1 MMRIW
6 LSNSR
11 SCLTFERGFFAIIC
25 DNLAARRGLARV
37 NERFRSL
44 SALAS
49 LPGVDQPLHLEA
61 TRLIFEVHEAWDAL
75 YNLRAHEIVVDSAM
89 DSASRRAILSAFDP
103 GCARAAPILGR
114 YLARPLHELV
124 MLAASARDDVP
135 VRAGTHRELI
145 EGSLQSWRIIQGG
158 LSRRVP
164 AGLGP
169 TGKQ

>member
-1 MMRIW
+1 
-6 LSNSR
+6 
-11 SCLTFERGFFAIIC
+11 
-25 DNLAARRGLARV
+25 
-37 NERFRSL
+37 
-44 SALAS
+44 LAS
-49 LPGVDQPLHLEA
+49 LPRLDQPLHLEA

-89 DSASRRAILSAFDP
+89 DSASRRAILIAFDP

-114 YLARPLHELV
+114 YLARPLHELAV
-124 MLAASARDDVP
+124 LAASAGNCP